1 MTDQIT
7 QHIATRLTK
16 AQKRSTKATIAEA
29 IDIFA
34 DQSLPPVQPRS
45 RTELLNAQLK
55 LAEMALEQKTA
66 PPAEWLADVLDAL
79 GLRHEVIELS
89 RARKEPCWPYAG
101 TKRGV
106 SLHLRT
112 YTHFC
117 AACLAT
123 RQEELA
129 AKTARYGL
137 PEGVIINERS

>member
-1 MTDQIT
+1 MTEQIT
-7 QHIATRLTK
+7 QHIATKLTK
-16 AQKRSTKATIAEA
+16 AQKRSTKPTIAEA

-45 RTELLNAQLK
+45 APELLNAQLK
-55 LAEMALEQKTA
+55 LAEIALEQETTA
-66 PPAEWLADVLDAL
+66 PETWLRDVLDAL

-106 SLHLRT
+106 NLHLRT

-117 AACLAT
+117 ATCLVT

-129 AKTARYGL
+129 AKTARFGL